1 MTAYN
6 SKWKYL
12 KVAVVVCVPQTALNL
27 VTLQRTIMKYTKI
40 YHAGAQLWVCSLR
53 LLLGDILVAV
63 GVMVWLSSLL
73 FGAYGINTGL
83 THLIV
88 QYV

>member
-12 KVAVVVCVPQTALNL
+12 KLAVVVCVPQTALNL
-27 VTLQRTIMKYTKI
+27 VALQRTIKKYTKI
-40 YHAGAQLWVCSLR
+40 YNAGAQLWVCSLR

-63 GVMVWLSSLL
+63 VVVVWLSSLL
-73 FGAYGINTGL
+73 LGT
-83 THLIV
+83 
-88 QYV
+88 